1 MEIPITSDQL
11 VGTIEHNDNNVVNCI
26 PMESRDTIQ
35 WVAGA
40 ESVKQ

>member
-11 VGTIEHNDNNVVNCI
+11 VGTVEHNDNNIENCI
-26 PMESRDTIQ
+26 PMESGDTIQ
-35 WVAGA
+35 QWVGA